1 MTRTD
6 PPDLL
11 ASTAYRDI
19 EASPASTRSAHLCPS
34 AKKCDGHWLPGTLE
48 DNQEWINKRRCR
60 SFDLESLSDS
70 RYCTSLMEYTYR
82 RVERHAVHPDL
93 AWNALAQ
100 QGQQRFSSPDLISH
114 RLPAQYIATVSN
126 HNTTVVSE
134 PGGPELK
141 RRARSKSAPRVK
153 TGFSRVPCEA
163 SPPVA
168 RRGREVSRAPRD
180 PPRKP
185 EGSPRREPTHNT
197 PPSRPLVNEVHP
209 IKLQPQRGDT
219 SRYSPLYV
227 PDCFVKES
235 RPERQHQQQQ
245 QQPATSPHVRCRVD
259 IKPDAAVLHHAGK
272 KLPMTPPYPA
282 EVPWQRYHIAGG
294 HSLTVPRHIPA
305 SRTATPTSDSYSS
318 EYRLAYP
325 YSSSAPSGYVQPQP
339 VEIPLQRMPS
349 PREYYGRE
357 RRAFSSPNVLTKF
370 FYADDPVSYP
380 SPGPGPHPRTYY
392 QEDLYSNPSPTL
404 TPKMQ
409 YFQQNPRARVVH
421 TSPSRSYYGD
431 MEPYPIPYSY
441 PLQAMYPKSYATSEP
456 GPYIIQTPPART
468 YYTEDPRTY
477 PVQTVPPKIFYV
489 HERFTPPPEH
499 HMPSRGYHTEG
510 RVRQARVCQPQAD
523 DWYGSEVSGH
533 STRHPSSQA
542 SQYTPPRVRQEPELT
557 HWYASPC
564 MENPK
569 VGTDAPRSYSK
580 SWDNILDT
588 RVEREQPRERQQQ
601 QLRRQSHD
609 DILYQGKQTL
619 SPPNDDRRQPVVV
632 NLSSSP
638 RRYAA
643 LSLSDNSLID
653 RSPTEGGGRLGGGPG
668 KPWFVTPEITITDND
683 IHQGGKPDRKH
694 AEEEVRPRSP
704 SWDALDS
711 EAGPSAKVSY
721 PETVSCS
728 AVDPTTA
735 KEKTH
740 DSSSLQQSLEQLDE
754 LLADLVID
762 YKPPA
767 SRRPSEDLLGQLKK
781 LIGEDEVKTTR
792 TPLPKKG
799 RSREFDSPGPLKKQP
814 QPAFTKM
821 IPGGPPGDLDSGCDG
836 LQQRSAEECSP
847 DESTDEDD
855 TMMCSN
861 SKCQRT
867 ETLFNACLYF
877 KSCHSCYTYYCS
889 RNCRRED
896 WDIHK
901 ESCLYGRVGSICR
914 HVIKFCRETAEVH
927 KAFSRIAKVGYLSR
941 GRGVLFLGFPSQG
954 SSGNFLRY
962 GLESLLMSP
971 TYLSLRELDSFK
983 DNLGEYCRE
992 LQAAGDEYDPSECFL
1007 LNVSIAVGDQ
1017 VPDRPSPRVQ
1027 APTVRKYAKVSLAS
1041 YSPERKAAV
1050 AAAAAARKDGDM
1062 ETLIL
1067 TPPPGMAD
1075 IDLEGEAGRKAREI
1089 CFINIQRELRT
1100 RGVFLRH
1107 EYPQVYRQLC
1117 DFVETNER
1125 FTPTTIYPIDKRTG
1139 KQFMCM
1145 IMAASEPR
1153 TLDWV
1158 ATPNLL
1164 DDII

>member
-19 EASPASTRSAHLCPS
+19 EPSPASTRSEHFRPS
-34 AKKCDGHWLPGTLE
+34 GKKCDGSWFPSTLE
-48 DNQEWINKRRCR
+48 DNRERINKRHCR
-60 SFDLESLSDS
+60 SFDLESLSDQ

-82 RVERHAVHPDL
+82 RVERHAVHPNL
-93 AWNALAQ
+93 AWNTLGQ
-100 QGQQRFSSPDLISH
+100 QGPQRFSSPDLISH
-114 RLPAQYIATVSN
+114 RLPAQYIAAVSSQN
-126 HNTTVVSE
+126 AAMVSE
-134 PGGPELK
+134 AIGHEH
-141 RRARSKSAPRVK
+141 RQRARSKSAPRVK

-163 SPPVA
+163 SPPVG

-180 PPRKP
+180 PPRRP
-185 EGSPRREPTHNT
+185 ELSPRREPIHTAA
-197 PPSRPLVNEVHP
+197 PSRPLVNEVHP

-227 PDCFVKES
+227 PDCFVNES
-235 RPERQHQQQQ
+235 QPERQQQHQQQ

-259 IKPDAAVLHHAGK
+259 IKPDAAVLHHAGRK
-272 KLPMTPPYPA
+272 PSATPTRSE
-282 EVPWQRYHIAGG
+282 EVPWQHYHTAGG
-294 HSLTVPRHIPA
+294 HSLTVPRQAPP
-305 SRTATPTSDSYSS
+305 SRTVTPTSDSYGS
-318 EYRLAYP
+318 EYRAAYP
-325 YSSSAPSGYVQPQP
+325 YSSSAPSGYVQAQP
-339 VEIPLQRMPS
+339 MEIPLPRMPS
-349 PREYYGRE
+349 SREYYGRE

-370 FYADDPVSYP
+370 FYADEPVSYP
-380 SPGPGPHPRTYY
+380 SPGPVPHPRTYY
-392 QEDLYSNPSPTL
+392 PEDLYSNPSPSL

-409 YFQQNPRARVVH
+409 YVQQDPRARVIH
-421 TSPSRSYYGD
+421 ASPSRSYYGD
-431 MEPYPIPYSY
+431 MELYPFPYPY
-441 PLQAMYPKSYATSEP
+441 PLQATYPKQYTTTEP

-489 HERFTPPPEH
+489 HERFTPPSEH
-499 HMPSRGYHTEG
+499 HIPSRGYHTEG
-510 RVRQARVCQPQAD
+510 HVQRPRVSQPQVD

-533 STRHPSSQA
+533 STHHPSSQA
-542 SQYTPPRVRQEPELT
+542 SQFTPPRVRQEPELT
-557 HWYASPC
+557 AWYANPC
-564 MENPK
+564 METPK
-569 VGTDAPRSYSK
+569 LGANAPRSYSK

-588 RVEREQPRERQQQ
+588 RVERQQPRELQQQ
-601 QLRRQSHD
+601 QQPRGQSHD
-609 DILYQGKQTL
+609 DLLYQGKQTL
-619 SPPNDDRRQPVVV
+619 SPATDDRRQPVVV

-653 RSPTEGGGRLGGGPG
+653 RSPTESAGRLSAGSA

-683 IHQGGKPDRKH
+683 IHQGGKSDRKH
-694 AEEEVRPRSP
+694 KAEEILSRSP

-711 EAGPSAKVSY
+711 GDGPSAKASY
-721 PETVSCS
+721 QQPVSCS
-728 AVDPTTA
+728 AVDSTT
-735 KEKTH
+735 KEKTQ
-740 DSSSLQQSLEQLDE
+740 DSSLQQSLEQLDE

-767 SRRPSEDLLGQLKK
+767 SRRHSEDLLGQLKK
-781 LIGEDEVKTTR
+781 LIGEEEVKTTR
-792 TPLPKKG
+792 PPVSKKG
-799 RSREFDSPGPLKKQP
+799 LSRDSPGPLRKQP
-814 QPAFTKM
+814 QPASRKM
-821 IPGGPPGDLDSGCDG
+821 IPGGPPGDPDSGCDG
-836 LQQRSAEECSP
+836 LQQKSAEECSP

-914 HVIKFCRETAEVH
+914 HIIKFCRETADVH

-941 GRGVLFLGFPSQG
+941 GRGVLFLGFPSAG

-962 GLESLLMSP
+962 GLESLLMTP
-971 TYLSLRELDSFK
+971 TYMSLRELDSFR

-992 LQAAGDEYDPSECFL
+992 LQEAGDQYDPSECFL

-1050 AAAAAARKDGDM
+1050 AAAAASRKDSGM

-1067 TPPPGMAD
+1067 TPPPGTAN
-1075 IDLEGEAGRKAREI
+1075 IDLEGEAGRKAREV
-1089 CFINIQRELRT
+1089 CFIHIQRELRT

-1117 DFVETNER
+1117 DFVESNER